1 VTNLIFSG
9 LIFLCIFLPLTT
21 LLYYIIRDRRWRNG
35 LLIAASLVFYAWGE
49 PRYVILLL
57 VCSLFNYFCGLSIEK
72 SKAQNKKKAK
82 LILSVSLN
90 IFVLFFFKYTGFLIE
105 NLNLLSGWTVQAP
118 DIYLPVGISFYT
130 FKAISYVVDIYRGK
144 VPAQKSHWKFLL
156 YISLFHHLVAGP
168 IIRYEDIAND
178 IDCREE
184 TPEGLRDGVR
194 RFIIGLA
201 KKVILSNT
209 AAEIAGTFLDGDI
222 SRLSVA
228 GAWLGIIL
236 FAFRIYFDFSGYS
249 DMAIGL
255 GKMFGFN
262 YTENFNYP
270 YISKSLTEFW
280 RRWHIS
286 LGTFFRDYVYIPLG
300 GNRKCLI
307 RNLLVVWFLTGLW
320 HGASWNFIL
329 WGVFNFVLIVIEKKL
344 LRRFLERIPAFF
356 SRVYFVFVILVGWT
370 FFYFTDTTRLF
381 VFLGA
386 LFGSGGRSF
395 ISPDAIILIENNCV
409 FIVICILACMP
420 VLKYMSDI
428 TERKTEERSKLAAG
442 IQNIGQP
449 FAYTMVFIVSLLF
462 LVSQTYNPFLYFQF

>member
-1 VTNLIFSG
+1 MIFSG
-9 LIFLCIFLPLTT
+9 LIFLCIFLPITI
-21 LLYYIIRDRRWRNG
+21 LLYYILKSRRWRNG

-49 PRYVILLL
+49 PRYVVLLL
-57 VCSLFNYFCGLSIEK
+57 ICSLFNYFSGISIEK
-72 SKAQNKKKAK
+72 SNARNKKKVK
-82 LILSVSLN
+82 LILAVSLN
-90 IFVLFFFKYTGFLIE
+90 ILVLFFFKYTGFLLE
-105 NLNLLSGWTVQAP
+105 NLSQISGLTIRAP

-144 VPAQKSHWKFLL
+144 VPAQKSACKFLL

-168 IIRYEDIAND
+168 IIRYGDIAEE
-178 IDCREE
+178 IDYRQE

-209 AAEIAGTFLDGDI
+209 AAEIAGTFLDGDL

-236 FAFRIYFDFSGYS
+236 FAFQIYFDFSGYS
-249 DMAIGL
+249 DMAVGL
-255 GKMFGFN
+255 GKMFGFT
-262 YTENFNYP
+262 YMENFNYP

-300 GNRKCLI
+300 GNRKHLI
-307 RNLLVVWFLTGLW
+307 RNLLVVWLLTGLW
-320 HGASWNFIL
+320 HGSSWNFIL
-329 WGVFNFVLIVIEKKL
+329 WGLFNFLFIVIEKKL
-344 LRRFLERIPAFF
+344 LRSFLERISSMF
-356 SRVYFVFVILVGWT
+356 SRVYFVFVLLVGWS
-370 FFYFTDTTRLF
+370 FFYFTDTARLF

-395 ISPDAIILIENNCV
+395 INPDVIILLQNNCV
-409 FIVICILACMP
+409 FIVLCILASTP
-420 VLKYMSDI
+420 ILKYMSGI
-428 TERKTEERSKLAAG
+428 TERKTEARSKLAAG
-442 IQNIGQP
+442 IQDIGQP
-449 FAYTMVFIVSLLF
+449 FAYTVVFIVSLVF

>member
-1 VTNLIFSG
+1 MVFSDS
-9 LIFLCIFLPLTT
+9 IFLFFFLTT
-21 LLYYIIRDRRWRNG
+21 VLLVYFLILRGRKARN
-35 LLIAASLVFYAWGE
+35 LFLMVMSLVFYAWGE
-49 PRYVILLL
+49 PWFVFVMVGSIAVNWLAGLFMDRYKEDPARKKRVLVLTVTFNLLL
-57 VCSLFNYFCGLSIEK
+57 LGV
-72 SKAQNKKKAK
+72 
-82 LILSVSLN
+82 
-90 IFVLFFFKYTGFLIE
+90 FKYLMFLMKNI
-105 NLNLLSGWTVQAP
+105 NWALGLQ
-118 DIYLPVGISFYT
+118 LPVPHIILPIGISFFT
-130 FKAISYVVDIYRGK
+130 FQAMSYVIDVYRGDGQ
-144 VPAQKSHWKFLL
+144 VQRSFWNVCL
-156 YISLFHHLVAGP
+156 YISLFPQLIAGP
-168 IIRYEDIAND
+168 IVRYQTVAEEIEDRNENFD
-178 IDCREE
+178 EFC
-184 TPEGLRDGVR
+184 EGGR
-194 RFIIGLA
+194 RFVVGLI
-201 KKVILSNT
+201 KKVLLANNLALLADHAFGLDP
-209 AAEIAGTFLDGDI
+209 AA
-222 SRLSVA
+222 LSV
-228 GAWLGIIL
+228 GSGWLGAVAYL
-236 FAFRIYFDFSGYS
+236 WQVYFDFSGYS
-249 DMAIGL
+249 DMAIGMGL
-255 GKMFGFN
+255 MFGFHFL
-262 YTENFNYP
+262 ENFNFP
-270 YISKSLTEFW
+270 MVARSITEFW

-420 VLKYMSDI
+420 VFKYMSDI

-449 FAYTMVFIVSLLF
+449 FAYTVVFIVSLLF

>member
-1 VTNLIFSG
+1 MIFSG
-9 LIFLCIFLPLTT
+9 LIFLCIFLPITI
-21 LLYYIIRDRRWRNG
+21 LLYYILKSRRWRNG

-49 PRYVILLL
+49 PRYVVLLL
-57 VCSLFNYFCGLSIEK
+57 ICSLFNYFSGISIEK
-72 SKAQNKKKAK
+72 SNARNKKKVK
-82 LILSVSLN
+82 LILAVSLN
-90 IFVLFFFKYTGFLIE
+90 ILVLFFFKYTGFLLE
-105 NLNLLSGWTVQAP
+105 NLSQISGLTIRAP

-144 VPAQKSHWKFLL
+144 VPAQKSACKFLL

-168 IIRYEDIAND
+168 IIRYGDIAEE
-178 IDCREE
+178 IDYRQE

-209 AAEIAGTFLDGDI
+209 AAEIAGTFLDGDL

-236 FAFRIYFDFSGYS
+236 FAFQIYFDFSGYS
-249 DMAIGL
+249 DMAVGL
-255 GKMFGFN
+255 GKMFGFT
-262 YTENFNYP
+262 YMENFNYP

-300 GNRKCLI
+300 GNRKHLI
-307 RNLLVVWFLTGLW
+307 RNLLVVWLLTGLW
-320 HGASWNFIL
+320 HGSSWNFIL
-329 WGVFNFVLIVIEKKL
+329 WGLFNFLFIVIEKKL
-344 LRRFLERIPAFF
+344 LRSFLERISSMF
-356 SRVYFVFVILVGWT
+356 SRVYFVFVLLVGWS
-370 FFYFTDTTRLF
+370 FFYFTDTARLF

-395 ISPDAIILIENNCV
+395 INPDVIILLQNNCV
-409 FIVICILACMP
+409 
-420 VLKYMSDI
+420 
-428 TERKTEERSKLAAG
+428 
-442 IQNIGQP
+442 
-449 FAYTMVFIVSLLF
+449 
-462 LVSQTYNPFLYFQF
+462 